1 MYQLAFLCQGDCGR
15 VCVRCGRECA
25 QGAGDDSSA
34 SNAAFNIANN
44 PQNDDLGGKK

>member
-1 MYQLAFLCQGDCGR
+1 MD
-15 VCVRCGRECA
+15 VECA
-25 QGAGDDSSA
+25 QGAGEGDSSA